1 MLGRT
6 FEMESPNMKLIRP
19 IAGGL
24 AAAVV
29 FLGAAC
35 SSNEAGQPSD
45 QATMSDGGRAA
56 TVTPTRATNTAVST
70 SRELTTAEL
79 VQQSE
84 AAIVRIETES
94 GVGSGF
100 VVSAD
105 GDIITNNHVIEGPAG
120 AVARSITVTL
130 SDGDEQPAAVVGRDV
145 RTDLA
150 LLRIQR
156 TGLSALPLGDLDET
170 VVGQD
175 VVAIGY
181 ALDLAGGEGPA
192 FSVTRGIISAKN
204 RAIDEG
210 QVQILGSIQTDAAI
224 NHGNSGGPL
233 LNLHGEVVGVNT
245 AIAPD
250 GSGGVAVGIGFAV
263 GVDTVKA
270 VYAELLA
277 KGEVN
282 RGFLGIQ
289 NFEALREAKAREL
302 GISEDEGGVVL
313 GGVLAGGPAG
323 QAGLTA
329 GDVLTRIGDTQIRT
343 EADLAVALVLY
354 GAGETVEVDYYRG
367 SEKQNVAVTLAS
379 PE

>member
-1 MLGRT
+1 
-6 FEMESPNMKLIRP
+6 MKLMGP

-24 AAAVV
+24 AASVL

-35 SSNEAGQPSD
+35 SSNEAGQPIRETATPNGD
-45 QATMSDGGRAA
+45 QVA
-56 TVTPTRATNTAVST
+56 TVSPTEATNTAVSV
-70 SRELTTAEL
+70 SKELTTAEL
-79 VQQSE
+79 VERSE

-94 GVGSGF
+94 GVGTGF
-100 VVSAD
+100 VVDAD
-105 GDIITNNHVIEGPAG
+105 GYILTNNHVIEGPTG
-120 AVARSITVTL
+120 AVARSIVVTL
-130 SDGDEQPAAVVGRDV
+130 SDGDEQTATVVGRDV

-150 LLRIQR
+150 LLKIGRA
-156 TGLSALPLGDLDET
+156 GLSALPLGDLDET
-170 VVGQD
+170 AVGQD
-175 VVAIGY
+175 VVAIGF
-181 ALDLAGGEGPA
+181 ALDLAGGEGAA

-233 LNLHGEVVGVNT
+233 LNLYGEVVGVNT

-270 VYAELLA
+270 VYAKLLA
-277 KGEVN
+277 DGAVN

-289 NFEALREAKAREL
+289 NFEALRAAKAREL

-313 GGVLAGGPAG
+313 GGVLAGGPVG
-323 QAGLTA
+323 QAGLEA
-329 GDVLTRIGDTQIRT
+329 GDVITKIGETEIRT

-354 GAGETVEVDYYRG
+354 GAGETVDVEYYRG
-367 SEKQNVAVTLAS
+367 SEKQSAEVTLAS
-379 PE
+379 PQ